1 MEADQLADP
10 DQRLDL
16 ELVRKAQDGEVEAF
30 GQLYERHVRS
40 VFRFVYSHIDNH
52 SDAEDLTE
60 EVFLRVW
67 RAIPKYQEQ
76 GVPFIAFLIR
86 IARNVIIDFYR
97 SSRRE
102 NLNLPLDDIQIAGS
116 KSGLDENVIQSQITS
131 EIRTLLAN
139 LKDEYRMVLILRF
152 INELSPDEIAEV
164 MGKSSGAVRVIQF
177 RALAALRKLMVSK

>member
-1 MEADQLADP
+1 MVADQLADP

-30 GQLYERHVRS
+30 GQLYERHVQS

-60 EVFLRVW
+60 DVFLRVW

-116 KSGLDENVIQSQITS
+116 KSGLDENLIQGQTTS
-131 EIRTLLAN
+131 EIRALLAN
-139 LKDEYRMVLILRF
+139 LKNEYRLVLVLRF
-152 INELSPDEIAEV
+152 INELSPDEIADV

-177 RALAALRKLMVSK
+177 RALAALRKLMDSK

>member
-1 MEADQLADP
+1 MVVDQLADP

-30 GQLYERHVRS
+30 GQLYERHVQS

-60 EVFLRVW
+60 EVFIRVW
-67 RAIPKYQEQ
+67 RAIPKYKEQ

-102 NLNLPLDDIQIAGS
+102 NLNLPLDDVQITGS
-116 KSGLDENVIQSQITS
+116 KLGLDEKIIQGQTTS
-131 EIRTLLAN
+131 ENRSLLAN
-139 LKDEYRMVLILRF
+139 LKDEYRIVLVLRF

>member
-1 MEADQLADP
+1 MIVNQHADP
-10 DQRLDL
+10 DQRMDL
-16 ELVRKAQDGEVEAF
+16 ELVRKAKDGEVEAF
-30 GQLYERHVRS
+30 GQLYEHHVQS

-116 KSGLDENVIQSQITS
+116 KSGLDENVIQGQTTS
-131 EIRTLLAN
+131 EIRNLLAN
-139 LKDEYRMVLILRF
+139 LKDEYRMVLVLRF
-152 INELSPDEIAEV
+152 INELSPDEIADV